1 MFRSS
6 KTPHANWKF
15 FMFPVAF
22 AAVAK
27 GNEKVF
33 IREEIN
39 TILQKSAVY
48 SGTCPNQSCKISSI
62 LIQTGTTNISS
73 KKNENFAL

>member
-1 MFRSS
+1 MFRIS
-6 KTPHANWKF
+6 KTPHASWKI

-33 IREEIN
+33 IRDEIN
-39 TILQKSAVY
+39 IILQKSAVC
-48 SGTCPNQSCKISSI
+48 SGTVPNQSCKISSM
-62 LIQTGTTNISS
+62 LIQTGTTNISNR
-73 KKNENFAL
+73 KNENFAL